1 MQPELNEES
10 DIIGYIGASTDIS
23 ERKKTEIALIESQ
36 SFLNKAQEISQ
47 IGHWKFDAATK
58 EMKGSKQLAKILG
71 VKQSLFNFE
80 LFLDSVHAQD
90 RDKVIISLTTTDEN
104 KDINYR
110 LVINKKIKWVHALVW
125 RAKDNNNNVEL
136 LGTLQDITQAVFL
149 QKQLTQSDLKFKT
162 LFYSSPDPAWII
174 ENNIVIDCNQAAITM
189 LGYQDKN
196 NFINLHP
203 SKLSPEFQPDGVLS
217 FDKAEI
223 MIQRTKEDGIHRF
236 EWVHCKSDGSEFSA
250 EVTLSLIS
258 LDQGDLIFCSWRDI
272 SERKQ
277 SELELQSYK
286 KHLEDLVQ
294 ERTSEMQSARDES
307 EKANKAKSEFLSRMS
322 HELRTPLNAILG
334 FSQMLEL
341 DRENLNET
349 QKENVSDILNAGEHL
364 LKLINDVLDL
374 ATIESGK
381 VELSFEKVNID
392 EVIKQSLM
400 LITPL
405 AIDRGITIINNS
417 EHRKYWVQAD
427 FIRLKQV
434 IVNLLANAVKYNS
447 ENGTIIIESEI
458 PKNKT
463 IRISITD
470 TGKGLTK
477 DEVSKLFKPFK
488 RLNVI
493 NNVEGTGIGLII
505 TKHLI
510 ELLNGNIGVDSLDD
524 EGCTFWIELPCI
536 N

>member
-1 MQPELNEES
+1 MV
-10 DIIGYIGASTDIS
+10 
-23 ERKKTEIALIESQ
+23 KKSNSQ
-36 SFLNKAQEISQ
+36 LKP
-47 IGHWKFDAATK
+47 KKKDK
-58 EMKGSKQLAKILG
+58 LDR
-71 VKQSLFNFE
+71 
-80 LFLDSVHAQD
+80 FLDYHNY
-90 RDKVIISLTTTDEN
+90 ILEN
-104 KDINYR
+104 F
-110 LVINKKIKWVHALVW
+110 
-125 RAKDNNNNVEL
+125 
-136 LGTLQDITQAVFL
+136 TFFL
-149 QKQLTQSDLKFKT
+149 
-162 LFYSSPDPAWII
+162 
-174 ENNIVIDCNQAAITM
+174 
-189 LGYQDKN
+189 
-196 NFINLHP
+196 FIA
-203 SKLSPEFQPDGVLS
+203 F
-217 FDKAEI
+217 I
-223 MIQRTKEDGIHRF
+223 
-236 EWVHCKSDGSEFSA
+236 
-250 EVTLSLIS
+250 
-258 LDQGDLIFCSWRDI
+258 
-272 SERKQ
+272 
-277 SELELQSYK
+277 
-286 KHLEDLVQ
+286 
-294 ERTSEMQSARDES
+294 
-307 EKANKAKSEFLSRMS
+307 
-322 HELRTPLNAILG
+322 ILG

-417 EHRKYWVQAD
+417 EHRKYWVHAD